1 MPRLF
6 YLRPVQ
12 TDDPVHIPGAVIK
25 VRYGDGMLT
34 GGHPVLLGTGVDL
47 EDMRPCAVDRL
58 LPEGDKEEMV
68 NLFVPQHRGL
78 T

>member
-1 MPRLF
+1 
-6 YLRPVQ
+6 
-12 TDDPVHIPGAVIK
+12 
-25 VRYGDGMLT
+25 MLA
-34 GGHPVLLGTGVDL
+34 GGHPVLLGTGVNL

-68 NLFVPQHRGL
+68 NLFVAQDCCL